1 MPDPVAWV
9 MIEPGWKVFASD
21 GSEVGKVEEI
31 AGDENIDIFDG
42 LAISSDLLGRAK
54 KYVPSE
60 QVGDIYAGEVHLKLA
75 PPAVERLG
83 EYTEAKPSE
92 RIEPENAPNPIVRA
106 LKRAFFLDRD

>member
-42 LAISSDLLGRAK
+42 LAISSNFLERAK

-60 QVGDIYAGEVHLKLA
+60 QVGDIYVGEVHLKLT
-75 PPAVERLG
+75 PTSVEQLG
-83 EYTEAKPSE
+83 EDTEAQPSE
-92 RIEPENAPNPIVRA
+92 RIEPEKAPNPIV
-106 LKRAFFLDRD
+106 

>member
-1 MPDPVAWV
+1 MPDRVAWT

-21 GSEVGKVEEI
+21 GSEMGRVEEI

-60 QVGDIYAGEVHLKLA
+60 QVGDIYVGEVHLDLVPA
-75 PPAVERLG
+75 AVEQLG
-83 EYTEAKPSE
+83 AYTEAQPSE
-92 RIEPENAPNPIVRA
+92 RIEPEKAPNPIVRA